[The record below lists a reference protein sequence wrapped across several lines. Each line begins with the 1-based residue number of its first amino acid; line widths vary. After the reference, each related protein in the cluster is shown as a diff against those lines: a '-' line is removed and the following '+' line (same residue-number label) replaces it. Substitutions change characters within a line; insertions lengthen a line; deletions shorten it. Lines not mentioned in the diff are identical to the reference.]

1 MKQMKI
7 EVLRTNI
14 EGFDA
19 YALAKSSRGVKASD
33 YVELPFTCEKYVE
46 SKNTITDT
54 ETGEVTTMNCLTI
67 VATDGTVI
75 GTNSP
80 TFINTFFD
88 LMEAFSTYG
97 VDLSS
102 KQLIIIRG
110 QGKRGTFNTISV
122 L

>member
-7 EVLRTNI
+7 EVKRTNV

-19 YALAKSSRGVKASD
+19 YALAKTSKGVKASD
-33 YVELPFTCEKYVE
+33 YAEMPFTLEKYVE
-46 SKNTITDT
+46 SENTITDVD
-54 ETGEVTTMNCLTI
+54 TGEVETMTCLTI
-67 VATDGTVI
+67 VATDGTII

-88 LMEAFSTYG
+88 LLHAFNEFGIDFKSR
-97 VDLSS
+97 
-102 KQLIIIRG
+102 QLIITKG
-110 QGKRGTFNTISV
+110 QGKRGTFNTINV

>member
-7 EVLRTNI
+7 EVKRTNV

-19 YALAKSSRGVKASD
+19 YALAKSSKGVKASD
-33 YVELPFTCEKYVE
+33 YTEMAFTLEKYLE
-46 SKNTITDT
+46 SKNTITDVD
-54 ETGEVTTMNCLTI
+54 TGEVESMTCLTI

-80 TFINTFFD
+80 TFINAFFD
-88 LMEAFSTYG
+88 LLDAFSDFG
-97 VDLSS
+97 IDFSS
-102 KQLIIIRG
+102 RQLIISKG
-110 QGKRGTFNTISV
+110 QGKRGTFNTINV